1 MLAQLDNENKS
12 EPYNWPNKYVEIAK
26 IKIKNPTFQLNKKE
40 NKTITYN
47 QLIKEI
53 TNLTDLEK
61 DKIEKSIENI
71 IKMKGDLYSF
81 FLSIAR
87 QINNK

>member
-1 MLAQLDNENKS
+1 MLAQLDNDNKS

-26 IKIKNPTFQLNKKE
+26 IKIKKPTFQLNKKE

-47 QLIKEI
+47 QLIKDI

-61 DKIEKSIENI
+61 DKIEN
-71 IKMKGDLYSF
+71 
-81 FLSIAR
+81 
-87 QINNK
+87 